1 MRHLLILISLLSTL
15 SFIGCRDESDAIYL
29 IDRAESLLKSDP
41 DSSHILLDSIAVPDN
56 LSDKLLARWC
66 MLSGKVADT
75 LYTDLPY
82 VQQLLRAQA
91 YYKSHGTKQEQAKI
105 GLYLGRSYVEDK
117 ENEKA
122 MKVYLQALDIALRSE
137 DYNQA
142 GYICSYMGD
151 LYDFEGNYLLGKDK
165 YKEAESYFR
174 KAGNMRSSAFAL
186 RDVGRMYAFSDS
198 LDIALIFL
206 LKADT
211 IIVEVGDSSDIGT
224 IYNGIGNIYN
234 MLGNK
239 ELAKLYLW
247 KNVNM
252 SDFDDAPS
260 YRTLAGIYI
269 EEGDFKNARICL
281 EKASVPSF
289 NDMTRFSV
297 LYGYSLLEKAEG
309 NWEKAWFYLDEYNS
323 ASDSILTI
331 RNRENIIKIEKEYEH
346 LKISLENMRLKSDK
360 QKYFIYWVISVSIL
374 LILLWVFQIRIDR
387 KNKRL
392 LKQEIDLSNKSNEL
406 FRLRDNLR
414 NKQDRL
420 EALSIQLSEKNEKL
434 NELDSREK
442 LEKEYEQIKKEEE
455 TLVLRIAERRKD
467 LFLSS
472 AIAKKV
478 IKLSQKVVP
487 GATKS
492 PLSEKDWQNIITQVN
507 EVYPFLADRL
517 AAFNLSAAEL
527 RYCYLSLLGLD
538 SIGES
543 ILLHIQP
550 DSVNK
555 RRQRVRQRLG
565 IIAKELDLCA
575 YLIKLSQ
582 KVVPGATKSPLSEK
596 DWQNIITQVNEVY
609 PFLADRLAAFNLSAA
624 ELRYCYLS
632 LLGLDSIGE
641 SILLHIQP
649 DSVNKRRQRV
659 RQRLGIIAKELDLCA
674 YLINSVQ

>member
-392 LKQEIDLSNKSNEL
+392 PKQEIDLSNKSNEL

-575 YLIKLSQ
+575 YLI
-582 KVVPGATKSPLSEK
+582 
-596 DWQNIITQVNEVY
+596 
-609 PFLADRLAAFNLSAA
+609 
-624 ELRYCYLS
+624 
-632 LLGLDSIGE
+632 
-641 SILLHIQP
+641 
-649 DSVNKRRQRV
+649 
-659 RQRLGIIAKELDLCA
+659 
-674 YLINSVQ
+674 NSVQ

>member
-239 ELAKLYLW
+239 ELANLYLW

-575 YLIKLSQ
+575 YLI
-582 KVVPGATKSPLSEK
+582 
-596 DWQNIITQVNEVY
+596 
-609 PFLADRLAAFNLSAA
+609 
-624 ELRYCYLS
+624 
-632 LLGLDSIGE
+632 
-641 SILLHIQP
+641 
-649 DSVNKRRQRV
+649 
-659 RQRLGIIAKELDLCA
+659 
-674 YLINSVQ
+674 NSVQ

>member
-91 YYKSHGTKQEQAKI
+91 YYKSHGTEQEQAKI

-575 YLIKLSQ
+575 YLI
-582 KVVPGATKSPLSEK
+582 
-596 DWQNIITQVNEVY
+596 
-609 PFLADRLAAFNLSAA
+609 
-624 ELRYCYLS
+624 
-632 LLGLDSIGE
+632 
-641 SILLHIQP
+641 
-649 DSVNKRRQRV
+649 
-659 RQRLGIIAKELDLCA
+659 
-674 YLINSVQ
+674 NSVQ

>member
-151 LYDFEGNYLLGKDK
+151 LYDFEGNYPLGKDK

-575 YLIKLSQ
+575 YLI
-582 KVVPGATKSPLSEK
+582 
-596 DWQNIITQVNEVY
+596 
-609 PFLADRLAAFNLSAA
+609 
-624 ELRYCYLS
+624 
-632 LLGLDSIGE
+632 
-641 SILLHIQP
+641 
-649 DSVNKRRQRV
+649 
-659 RQRLGIIAKELDLCA
+659 
-674 YLINSVQ
+674 NSVQ

>member
-15 SFIGCRDESDAIYL
+15 SFIGCRDESDATYL
-29 IDRAESLLKSDP
+29 IDHAESLLKSDP
-41 DSSHILLDSIAVPDN
+41 DSSLILLDSIAVPDN

-66 MLSGKVADT
+66 MLYGRVADT

-82 VQQLLRAQA
+82 IQQLLRAQA
-91 YYKSHGTKQEQAKI
+91 YYEDHGTKQEQAKI

-122 MKVYLQALDIALRSE
+122 MKVYLQALDIALRCE

-151 LYDFEGNYLLGKDK
+151 LYDFEGDYLLGKDK

-186 RDVGRMYAFSDS
+186 QDIGRMYAFSDS
-198 LDIALIFL
+198 LDIALTFL

-234 MLGNK
+234 MLDNK

-247 KNVNM
+247 KDINM

-331 RNRENIIKIEKEYEH
+331 RNRENIIKMEKEYEH
-346 LKISLENMRLKSDK
+346 LKISLENMRLRSDK
-360 QKYFIYWVISVSIL
+360 QTYLIYLIISVSIL

-414 NKQDRL
+414 IKQDRL

-492 PLSEKDWQNIITQVN
+492 PLSEKDWQNM
-507 EVYPFLADRL
+507 
-517 AAFNLSAAEL
+517 
-527 RYCYLSLLGLD
+527 
-538 SIGES
+538 
-543 ILLHIQP
+543 
-550 DSVNK
+550 
-555 RRQRVRQRLG
+555 
-565 IIAKELDLCA
+565 
-575 YLIKLSQ
+575 
-582 KVVPGATKSPLSEK
+582 
-596 DWQNIITQVNEVY
+596 ITQVNEVY

>member
-198 LDIALIFL
+198 LDIAL
-206 LKADT
+206 
-211 IIVEVGDSSDIGT
+211 IVEVGDSSDIGT

-575 YLIKLSQ
+575 YLI
-582 KVVPGATKSPLSEK
+582 
-596 DWQNIITQVNEVY
+596 
-609 PFLADRLAAFNLSAA
+609 
-624 ELRYCYLS
+624 
-632 LLGLDSIGE
+632 
-641 SILLHIQP
+641 
-649 DSVNKRRQRV
+649 
-659 RQRLGIIAKELDLCA
+659 
-674 YLINSVQ
+674 NSVQ

>member
-91 YYKSHGTKQEQAKI
+91 YYKSQGTKQEQAKI

-137 DYNQA
+137 A

-575 YLIKLSQ
+575 YLI
-582 KVVPGATKSPLSEK
+582 
-596 DWQNIITQVNEVY
+596 
-609 PFLADRLAAFNLSAA
+609 
-624 ELRYCYLS
+624 
-632 LLGLDSIGE
+632 
-641 SILLHIQP
+641 
-649 DSVNKRRQRV
+649 
-659 RQRLGIIAKELDLCA
+659 
-674 YLINSVQ
+674 NSVQ

>member
-575 YLIKLSQ
+575 YLINSCLLYTSD
-582 KVVPGATKSPLSEK
+582 A
-596 DWQNIITQVNEVY
+596 
-609 PFLADRLAAFNLSAA
+609 AD
-624 ELRYCYLS
+624 EL
-632 LLGLDSIGE
+632 
-641 SILLHIQP
+641 
-649 DSVNKRRQRV
+649 
-659 RQRLGIIAKELDLCA
+659 
-674 YLINSVQ
+674 

>member
-478 IKLSQKVVP
+478 IKL
-487 GATKS
+487 
-492 PLSEKDWQNIITQVN
+492 
-507 EVYPFLADRL
+507 F
-517 AAFNLSAAEL
+517 
-527 RYCYLSLLGLD
+527 
-538 SIGES
+538 
-543 ILLHIQP
+543 
-550 DSVNK
+550 
-555 RRQRVRQRLG
+555 
-565 IIAKELDLCA
+565 
-575 YLIKLSQ
+575 Q

>member
-420 EALSIQLSEKNEKL
+420 EALSIQLSEKNENL

-575 YLIKLSQ
+575 YLI
-582 KVVPGATKSPLSEK
+582 
-596 DWQNIITQVNEVY
+596 
-609 PFLADRLAAFNLSAA
+609 
-624 ELRYCYLS
+624 
-632 LLGLDSIGE
+632 
-641 SILLHIQP
+641 
-649 DSVNKRRQRV
+649 
-659 RQRLGIIAKELDLCA
+659 
-674 YLINSVQ
+674 NSVQ

>member
-374 LILLWVFQIRIDR
+374 LILLWVFQIRINR

-575 YLIKLSQ
+575 YLI
-582 KVVPGATKSPLSEK
+582 
-596 DWQNIITQVNEVY
+596 
-609 PFLADRLAAFNLSAA
+609 
-624 ELRYCYLS
+624 
-632 LLGLDSIGE
+632 
-641 SILLHIQP
+641 
-649 DSVNKRRQRV
+649 
-659 RQRLGIIAKELDLCA
+659 
-674 YLINSVQ
+674 NSVQ

>member
-66 MLSGKVADT
+66 MLSGKGADT

-575 YLIKLSQ
+575 YLI
-582 KVVPGATKSPLSEK
+582 
-596 DWQNIITQVNEVY
+596 
-609 PFLADRLAAFNLSAA
+609 
-624 ELRYCYLS
+624 
-632 LLGLDSIGE
+632 
-641 SILLHIQP
+641 
-649 DSVNKRRQRV
+649 
-659 RQRLGIIAKELDLCA
+659 
-674 YLINSVQ
+674 NSVQ

>member
-478 IKLSQKVVP
+478 IKLSQK
-487 GATKS
+487 
-492 PLSEKDWQNIITQVN
+492 I
-507 EVYPFLADRL
+507 
-517 AAFNLSAAEL
+517 
-527 RYCYLSLLGLD
+527 
-538 SIGES
+538 
-543 ILLHIQP
+543 
-550 DSVNK
+550 
-555 RRQRVRQRLG
+555 
-565 IIAKELDLCA
+565 
-575 YLIKLSQ
+575 
-582 KVVPGATKSPLSEK
+582 VPGATKSPLSEK

>member
-15 SFIGCRDESDAIYL
+15 SFIGCRDESDATYL
-29 IDRAESLLKSDP
+29 IDRAESLLKSDL
-41 DSSHILLDSIAVPDN
+41 DSSLILLDSIAVPDN

-66 MLSGKVADT
+66 MLYGRVADT

-82 VQQLLRAQA
+82 IQQLLRAQA
-91 YYKSHGTKQEQAKI
+91 YYEDHGTKQEQAKI

-122 MKVYLQALDIALRSE
+122 MKVYLQALDIALRCE

-151 LYDFEGNYLLGKDK
+151 LYDFEGDYLLGKDK

-186 RDVGRMYAFSDS
+186 QDIGRMYAFSDS
-198 LDIALIFL
+198 LDIALTFL

-234 MLGNK
+234 MLDNK

-247 KNVNM
+247 KDINM

-331 RNRENIIKIEKEYEH
+331 RNRENIIKMEKEYEH
-346 LKISLENMRLKSDK
+346 LKISLENMRLRSDK
-360 QKYFIYWVISVSIL
+360 QTYLIYLIISVSIL

-414 NKQDRL
+414 IKQDRL

-492 PLSEKDWQNIITQVN
+492 PLSEKDWQNM
-507 EVYPFLADRL
+507 
-517 AAFNLSAAEL
+517 
-527 RYCYLSLLGLD
+527 
-538 SIGES
+538 
-543 ILLHIQP
+543 
-550 DSVNK
+550 
-555 RRQRVRQRLG
+555 
-565 IIAKELDLCA
+565 
-575 YLIKLSQ
+575 
-582 KVVPGATKSPLSEK
+582 
-596 DWQNIITQVNEVY
+596 ITQVNEVY

>member
-442 LEKEYEQIKKEEE
+442 LEKEYEQKKKEEE

-575 YLIKLSQ
+575 YLI
-582 KVVPGATKSPLSEK
+582 
-596 DWQNIITQVNEVY
+596 
-609 PFLADRLAAFNLSAA
+609 
-624 ELRYCYLS
+624 
-632 LLGLDSIGE
+632 
-641 SILLHIQP
+641 
-649 DSVNKRRQRV
+649 
-659 RQRLGIIAKELDLCA
+659 
-674 YLINSVQ
+674 NSVQ

>member
-15 SFIGCRDESDAIYL
+15 SFIGCRDESDATYL

-41 DSSHILLDSIAVPDN
+41 DSSLILLDSIAVPDN

-66 MLSGKVADT
+66 MLYGRVADT

-82 VQQLLRAQA
+82 IQQLLRAQA
-91 YYKSHGTKQEQAKI
+91 YYEDHGTKQEQAKI

-122 MKVYLQALDIALRSE
+122 MKVYLQALDIALRCE

-151 LYDFEGNYLLGKDK
+151 LYDFEGDYLLGKDK

-186 RDVGRMYAFSDS
+186 QDIGRMYAFSDS
-198 LDIALIFL
+198 LDIALTFL

-234 MLGNK
+234 MLDNK

-247 KNVNM
+247 KDINM

-331 RNRENIIKIEKEYEH
+331 RNRENIIKMEKEYEH
-346 LKISLENMRLKSDK
+346 LKISLENMRLRSDK
-360 QKYFIYWVISVSIL
+360 QTYLIYLIISVSIL

-414 NKQDRL
+414 IKQDRL

-492 PLSEKDWQNIITQVN
+492 PLSEKDWQNMITQVN

-550 DSVNK
+550 DSVNM
-555 RRQRVRQRLG
+555 
-565 IIAKELDLCA
+565 
-575 YLIKLSQ
+575 
-582 KVVPGATKSPLSEK
+582 
-596 DWQNIITQVNEVY
+596 
-609 PFLADRLAAFNLSAA
+609 
-624 ELRYCYLS
+624 
-632 LLGLDSIGE
+632 
-641 SILLHIQP
+641 
-649 DSVNKRRQRV
+649 RRQRV

>member
-269 EEGDFKNARICL
+269 GEGDFKNARICL

-575 YLIKLSQ
+575 YLI
-582 KVVPGATKSPLSEK
+582 
-596 DWQNIITQVNEVY
+596 
-609 PFLADRLAAFNLSAA
+609 
-624 ELRYCYLS
+624 
-632 LLGLDSIGE
+632 
-641 SILLHIQP
+641 
-649 DSVNKRRQRV
+649 
-659 RQRLGIIAKELDLCA
+659 
-674 YLINSVQ
+674 NSVQ

>member
-507 EVYPFLADRL
+507 EVYPFLADP
-517 AAFNLSAAEL
+517 
-527 RYCYLSLLGLD
+527 LD
-538 SIGES
+538 
-543 ILLHIQP
+543 
-550 DSVNK
+550 
-555 RRQRVRQRLG
+555 
-565 IIAKELDLCA
+565 
-575 YLIKLSQ
+575 
-582 KVVPGATKSPLSEK
+582 
-596 DWQNIITQVNEVY
+596 
-609 PFLADRLAAFNLSAA
+609 AFNLSAA

>member
-66 MLSGKVADT
+66 MLSGKVEDT

-575 YLIKLSQ
+575 YLI
-582 KVVPGATKSPLSEK
+582 
-596 DWQNIITQVNEVY
+596 
-609 PFLADRLAAFNLSAA
+609 
-624 ELRYCYLS
+624 
-632 LLGLDSIGE
+632 
-641 SILLHIQP
+641 
-649 DSVNKRRQRV
+649 
-659 RQRLGIIAKELDLCA
+659 
-674 YLINSVQ
+674 NSVQ

>member
-137 DYNQA
+137 DYNQV

-211 IIVEVGDSSDIGT
+211 IIVEVGDSSEIGT

-575 YLIKLSQ
+575 YLI
-582 KVVPGATKSPLSEK
+582 
-596 DWQNIITQVNEVY
+596 
-609 PFLADRLAAFNLSAA
+609 
-624 ELRYCYLS
+624 
-632 LLGLDSIGE
+632 
-641 SILLHIQP
+641 
-649 DSVNKRRQRV
+649 
-659 RQRLGIIAKELDLCA
+659 
-674 YLINSVQ
+674 NSVQ

>member
-331 RNRENIIKIEKEYEH
+331 RNKENIIKIEKEYEH

-575 YLIKLSQ
+575 YLI
-582 KVVPGATKSPLSEK
+582 
-596 DWQNIITQVNEVY
+596 
-609 PFLADRLAAFNLSAA
+609 
-624 ELRYCYLS
+624 
-632 LLGLDSIGE
+632 
-641 SILLHIQP
+641 
-649 DSVNKRRQRV
+649 
-659 RQRLGIIAKELDLCA
+659 
-674 YLINSVQ
+674 NSVQ

>member
-41 DSSHILLDSIAVPDN
+41 DSSLILLDSIAVPDN

-517 AAFNLSAAEL
+517 A
-527 RYCYLSLLGLD
+527 
-538 SIGES
+538 
-543 ILLHIQP
+543 
-550 DSVNK
+550 V
-555 RRQRVRQRLG
+555 
-565 IIAKELDLCA
+565 
-575 YLIKLSQ
+575 
-582 KVVPGATKSPLSEK
+582 
-596 DWQNIITQVNEVY
+596 
-609 PFLADRLAAFNLSAA
+609 FNLSAA

>member
-323 ASDSILTI
+323 ASDSILTK

-575 YLIKLSQ
+575 YLI
-582 KVVPGATKSPLSEK
+582 
-596 DWQNIITQVNEVY
+596 
-609 PFLADRLAAFNLSAA
+609 
-624 ELRYCYLS
+624 
-632 LLGLDSIGE
+632 
-641 SILLHIQP
+641 
-649 DSVNKRRQRV
+649 
-659 RQRLGIIAKELDLCA
+659 
-674 YLINSVQ
+674 NSVQ

>member
-211 IIVEVGDSSDIGT
+211 IQYEVGDSSDIGT

-575 YLIKLSQ
+575 YLI
-582 KVVPGATKSPLSEK
+582 
-596 DWQNIITQVNEVY
+596 
-609 PFLADRLAAFNLSAA
+609 
-624 ELRYCYLS
+624 
-632 LLGLDSIGE
+632 
-641 SILLHIQP
+641 
-649 DSVNKRRQRV
+649 
-659 RQRLGIIAKELDLCA
+659 
-674 YLINSVQ
+674 NSVQ

>member
-105 GLYLGRSYVEDK
+105 GLYLGRSYVEDR

-575 YLIKLSQ
+575 YLI
-582 KVVPGATKSPLSEK
+582 
-596 DWQNIITQVNEVY
+596 
-609 PFLADRLAAFNLSAA
+609 
-624 ELRYCYLS
+624 
-632 LLGLDSIGE
+632 
-641 SILLHIQP
+641 
-649 DSVNKRRQRV
+649 
-659 RQRLGIIAKELDLCA
+659 
-674 YLINSVQ
+674 NSVQ

>member
-331 RNRENIIKIEKEYEH
+331 RNRENIKKIEKEYEH

-575 YLIKLSQ
+575 YLI
-582 KVVPGATKSPLSEK
+582 
-596 DWQNIITQVNEVY
+596 
-609 PFLADRLAAFNLSAA
+609 
-624 ELRYCYLS
+624 
-632 LLGLDSIGE
+632 
-641 SILLHIQP
+641 
-649 DSVNKRRQRV
+649 
-659 RQRLGIIAKELDLCA
+659 
-674 YLINSVQ
+674 NSVQ

>member
-1 MRHLLILISLLSTL
+1 MRHLLILILLLSTL
-15 SFIGCRDESDAIYL
+15 SFIGCKDESEATYL

-575 YLIKLSQ
+575 YLI
-582 KVVPGATKSPLSEK
+582 
-596 DWQNIITQVNEVY
+596 
-609 PFLADRLAAFNLSAA
+609 
-624 ELRYCYLS
+624 
-632 LLGLDSIGE
+632 
-641 SILLHIQP
+641 
-649 DSVNKRRQRV
+649 
-659 RQRLGIIAKELDLCA
+659 
-674 YLINSVQ
+674 NSVQ

>member
-487 GATKS
+487 GA
-492 PLSEKDWQNIITQVN
+492 I
-507 EVYPFLADRL
+507 
-517 AAFNLSAAEL
+517 
-527 RYCYLSLLGLD
+527 
-538 SIGES
+538 
-543 ILLHIQP
+543 
-550 DSVNK
+550 
-555 RRQRVRQRLG
+555 
-565 IIAKELDLCA
+565 
-575 YLIKLSQ
+575 
-582 KVVPGATKSPLSEK
+582 KSPLSEK

>member
-1 MRHLLILISLLSTL
+1 MRHLLILILLLSTL
-15 SFIGCRDESDAIYL
+15 SFIGCKDESEATYL

-41 DSSHILLDSIAVPDN
+41 DSSLILLDSIAVPDN

-66 MLSGKVADT
+66 MLYGRVADT

-82 VQQLLRAQA
+82 IQQLLRAQA
-91 YYKSHGTKQEQAKI
+91 YYEDHGTKQEQAKI

-122 MKVYLQALDIALRSE
+122 MKVYLQALDIALRCE

-575 YLIKLSQ
+575 YLI
-582 KVVPGATKSPLSEK
+582 
-596 DWQNIITQVNEVY
+596 
-609 PFLADRLAAFNLSAA
+609 
-624 ELRYCYLS
+624 
-632 LLGLDSIGE
+632 
-641 SILLHIQP
+641 
-649 DSVNKRRQRV
+649 
-659 RQRLGIIAKELDLCA
+659 
-674 YLINSVQ
+674 NSVQ

>member
-1 MRHLLILISLLSTL
+1 
-15 SFIGCRDESDAIYL
+15 
-29 IDRAESLLKSDP
+29 
-41 DSSHILLDSIAVPDN
+41 
-56 LSDKLLARWC
+56 
-66 MLSGKVADT
+66 
-75 LYTDLPY
+75 
-82 VQQLLRAQA
+82 
-91 YYKSHGTKQEQAKI
+91 
-105 GLYLGRSYVEDK
+105 
-117 ENEKA
+117 

-517 AAFNLSAAEL
+517 
-527 RYCYLSLLGLD
+527 
-538 SIGES
+538 
-543 ILLHIQP
+543 
-550 DSVNK
+550 V
-555 RRQRVRQRLG
+555 
-565 IIAKELDLCA
+565 
-575 YLIKLSQ
+575 
-582 KVVPGATKSPLSEK
+582 
-596 DWQNIITQVNEVY
+596 
-609 PFLADRLAAFNLSAA
+609 AFNLSAA

>member
-234 MLGNK
+234 ML
-239 ELAKLYLW
+239 
-247 KNVNM
+247 
-252 SDFDDAPS
+252 DFDDAPS

-575 YLIKLSQ
+575 YLI
-582 KVVPGATKSPLSEK
+582 
-596 DWQNIITQVNEVY
+596 
-609 PFLADRLAAFNLSAA
+609 
-624 ELRYCYLS
+624 
-632 LLGLDSIGE
+632 
-641 SILLHIQP
+641 
-649 DSVNKRRQRV
+649 
-659 RQRLGIIAKELDLCA
+659 
-674 YLINSVQ
+674 NSVQ

>member
-234 MLGNK
+234 MLCNK

-575 YLIKLSQ
+575 YLI
-582 KVVPGATKSPLSEK
+582 
-596 DWQNIITQVNEVY
+596 
-609 PFLADRLAAFNLSAA
+609 
-624 ELRYCYLS
+624 
-632 LLGLDSIGE
+632 
-641 SILLHIQP
+641 
-649 DSVNKRRQRV
+649 
-659 RQRLGIIAKELDLCA
+659 
-674 YLINSVQ
+674 NSVQ

>member
-555 RRQRVRQRLG
+555 RRQ
-565 IIAKELDLCA
+565 C
-575 YLIKLSQ
+575 
-582 KVVPGATKSPLSEK
+582 
-596 DWQNIITQVNEVY
+596 
-609 PFLADRLAAFNLSAA
+609 
-624 ELRYCYLS
+624 
-632 LLGLDSIGE
+632 
-641 SILLHIQP
+641 
-649 DSVNKRRQRV
+649 V